1 MSKLKYIIF
10 TILLFIFSFSYT
22 YADCTKEELFS
33 LSKEADKIMV
43 TYKHLGAVE
52 VEGGVLEYN
61 HFLITF
67 KNINKDL
74 YIKTIY
80 DEEIKVEDNSSTI
93 SFNTETGNYKY
104 YIMSTKCGTSV
115 SEIKVNIPRFNTYSL
130 DPLCKGID
138 GDDFPLCGKYYNTY
152 IDYDTF
158 ETKVTEY
165 RKINKVAN
173 FDTNKSNNTTKENKI
188 SKITTNIVEFITK
201 YQLYLLITLVV
212 ILIILLLL
220 RKRRKRGVLE

>member
-22 YADCTKEELFS
+22 YADCTKEELSS

-43 TYKHLGAVE
+43 TYKHLGE
-52 VEGGVLEYN
+52 V
-61 HFLITF
+61 
-67 KNINKDL
+67 
-74 YIKTIY
+74 IKEDGSKTY
-80 DEEIKVEDNSSTI
+80 DEFTVSTSNLNDDFFVILSPMTDEDFYEEDGKLKLKLTTGTWYYYIYSKKCEDLVKEIKIVL
-93 SFNTETGNYKY
+93 
-104 YIMSTKCGTSV
+104 
-115 SEIKVNIPRFNTYSL
+115 PRFNEYSL
-130 DPLCKGID
+130 DPLCKDVD
-138 GDDFPLCGKYYNTY
+138 GEDFPLCGKYYNTY
-152 IDYDTF
+152 VDYDTF

-173 FDTNKSNNTTKENKI
+173 FDTNKSNNTTKKDKI